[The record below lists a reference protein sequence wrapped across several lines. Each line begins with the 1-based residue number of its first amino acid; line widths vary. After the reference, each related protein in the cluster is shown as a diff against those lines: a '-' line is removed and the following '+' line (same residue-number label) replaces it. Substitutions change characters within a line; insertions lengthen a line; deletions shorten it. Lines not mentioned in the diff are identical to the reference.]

1 MDETKVHTALF
12 SLQMSKTL
20 AEQFIHIQN
29 NNPVHCHNIQ
39 LSFSKE
45 RTTDI
50 PIRVVNKA
58 W

>member
-45 RTTDI
+45 STSDI
-50 PIRVVNKA
+50 PIR
-58 W
+58 